1 MIKLKNWRTYF
12 ILCIMECLQRIN
24 NLALFVIPLQA
35 ISSIARGKISSRIE
49 NIFKIFKVF
58 SLPAPTNENLY
69 QYFVFLII
77 FTLFSLLT
85 VRHLKSIFLIKIKKR
100 ALNRIKKNNEINEKT
115 IVNITQEF
123 REIERFSRLIGEIV
137 FLSILITFICLFDF
151 QLFVIILFGTFIYW
165 QAYLYFYKKQLSDN
179 VAISQ
184 NNNDDENDDNDDN
197 DGLSM
202 TAINNELNNN
212 KDPKIRIK
220 KLITPPDLICDETL
234 RPIIVTFVMLVIL
247 TSIYFRDNAS
257 FNIVV
262 IFLIR
267 RFLTTTFSSIKTLVH
282 KTAKI

>member
-35 ISSIARGKISSRIE
+35 ISSIARGKIASRIG
-49 NIFKIFKVF
+49 NILKIFEVF
-58 SLPAPTNENLY
+58 NLPAATNENLY
-69 QYFVFLII
+69 QYFVFMII

-85 VRHLKSIFLIKIKKR
+85 VRHLKNVFLIRIKKR
-100 ALNRIKKNNEINEKT
+100 ALNRIKKINGINEKT
-115 IVNITQEF
+115 VGEILQEF

-137 FLSILITFICLFDF
+137 FICILITFICLFDF

-165 QAYLYFYKKQLSDN
+165 QAYLYFYKKKLAEDD
-179 VAISQ
+179 ATSQ
-184 NNNDDENDDNDDN
+184 NSDDENDDNDDN
-197 DGLSM
+197 DGLTM
-202 TAINNELNNN
+202 VAINNELKNN
-212 KDPKIRIK
+212 KDPQKRIK

-234 RPIIVTFVMLVIL
+234 RPIVVTLVMLVIL
-247 TSIYFRDNAS
+247 TSIYFRTNSS

-262 IFLIR
+262 IFLVR
-267 RFLTTTFSSIKTLVH
+267 RFLTTTFSSIKTVVQ